1 LSDAAAAAGAA
12 AEPYAF
18 RQLEPPRLVTL
29 RELEDPIAEA
39 RAEADRIREQA
50 RAEGYAEGHAAALAG
65 ARPGLQAALS
75 ALQQA
80 TAGVEA
86 VRAETAAAVERDA
99 IELALQLSEKIVAGA
114 LAVESE
120 RIVDVVRGALR
131 RLAERRRVTILVN
144 PDDLETV
151 RNAAESFVAQ
161 LGGIEHCEV
170 QAERR
175 IAPGG
180 ATVRTEEGQIDS
192 QVNTQLLRARELVEM
207 ELGE

>member
-1 LSDAAAAAGAA
+1 MSEAFT
-12 AEPYAF
+12 EVSPYAF
-18 RQLEPPRLVTL
+18 RQLEPPREIAL
-29 RELEDPIAEA
+29 RDLEDPIAEA
-39 RAEADRIREQA
+39 RAEAESIRATA
-50 RAEGYAEGHAAALAG
+50 RAQGYAEGQEQALAE
-65 ARPGLQAALS
+65 ARPGLQAALL

-80 TAGVEA
+80 TAGVEQ
-86 VRAETAAAVERDA
+86 VRDETASAVERDS
-99 IELALQLSEKIVAGA
+99 IELALQLAEKIVAGA

-120 RIVDVVRGALR
+120 RIVDIVRGALR
-131 RLAERRRVTILVN
+131 RLSERRRVTILVN

-151 RNAAESFVAQ
+151 RAATESFVTG

-180 ATVRTEEGQIDS
+180 ATVRTEEGQIDA
-192 QVNTQLLRARELVEM
+192 QVNTQLVRARELVEL

>member
-1 LSDAAAAAGAA
+1 LSDAPAAAPV
-12 AEPYAF
+12 ELYSF
-18 RQLEPPRLVTL
+18 EQLEPPAKPIPL
-29 RELEDPIAEA
+29 RELEDPLVAA
-39 RAEADRIREQA
+39 REEADRIREQA
-50 RAEGYAEGHAAALAG
+50 RAEGFAAGQQAALA
-65 ARPGLQAALS
+65 APPPRLEAALA
-75 ALQQA
+75 ALHGA
-80 TAGVEA
+80 VAGVEE
-86 VRAETAAAVERDA
+86 VRDKTAAQVERDA
-99 IELALQLSEKIVAGA
+99 IELALQLAEKIVAGA

-120 RIVDVVRGALR
+120 RIVDVVRGSLR

-151 RNAAESFVAQ
+151 RSATDSFVTG

-180 ATVRTEEGQIDS
+180 ALVRTEEGQIDATVS
-192 QVNTQLLRARELVEM
+192 TQLIRARELVEL

>member
-1 LSDAAAAAGAA
+1 MSEAFT
-12 AEPYAF
+12 EVSPYAF
-18 RQLEPPRLVTL
+18 RQLEPPREIAL
-29 RELEDPIAEA
+29 RDLEDPIAEA
-39 RAEADRIREQA
+39 RAEADQIRESA
-50 RAEGYAEGHAAALAG
+50 REQGYAEGHAQAVAAAT
-65 ARPGLQAALS
+65 PGLQAALA

-80 TAGVEA
+80 TAGVEQ
-86 VRAETAAAVERDA
+86 VRAETAAAVERDS
-99 IELALQLSEKIVAGA
+99 IELALQLAEKIVAGA

-120 RIVDVVRGALR
+120 RIVDIVRGALR
-131 RLAERRRVTILVN
+131 RLSERRRVTILVN

-151 RNAAESFVAQ
+151 RAATESFVTG

-180 ATVRTEEGQIDS
+180 ATVRTEEGQIDA
-192 QVNTQLLRARELVEM
+192 QVNTQLVRARELVEL